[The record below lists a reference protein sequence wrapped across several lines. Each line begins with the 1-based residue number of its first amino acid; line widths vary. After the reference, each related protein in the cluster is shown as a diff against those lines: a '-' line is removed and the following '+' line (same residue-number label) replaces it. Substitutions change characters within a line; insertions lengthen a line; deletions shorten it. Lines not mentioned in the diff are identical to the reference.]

1 MDGRDRLEAKRPG
14 LKKGDK
20 KLASQPEG
28 ASRPYKHRRMR
39 ISSRTTHLG
48 AGQVWA
54 AVGRETAQSL
64 AFQNLQS
71 REHRGMGR
79 RRGEEECQ
87 ECRAT
92 DPAPSCW
99 GVAGSPTLS
108 FER

>member
-1 MDGRDRLEAKRPG
+1 M
-14 LKKGDK
+14 
-20 KLASQPEG
+20 
-28 ASRPYKHRRMR
+28 SRA
-39 ISSRTTHLG
+39 THLE

-54 AVGRETAQSL
+54 AVGRGTAQSTGL
-64 AFQNLQS
+64 PEPPEQGAQ
-71 REHRGMGR
+71 RG
-79 RRGEEECQ
+79 GEEECQ